1 MKEKIRDLEGEIT
14 SLRMDVKRMNEK
26 MQDLLQVIND
36 MRSKYAH
43 QLGISDNEFLDL
55 ERVR

>member
-1 MKEKIRDLEGEIT
+1 MKEKIRDLEGEIS
-14 SLRMDVKRMNEK
+14 SLKIDVKRMNAK
-26 MQDLLQVIND
+26 MNDLLQVIND
-36 MRSKYAH
+36 MRSKYAP